1 MAKLKQMLVIPI
13 AVFGLLIVAG
23 TALASPADTL
33 QPASTITYN
42 EEVVV
47 NNTVKANSAYIGSTA
62 AGVGGVTFFNGTIVN
77 NAVDSSGNNTIPVT
91 FGDDVRIDGEIY
103 RTEIGGENPLK
114 LADTIRPQTSNVYDL
129 GTSSYQ
135 FKDGYFAGALNA
147 GSITTAGSLIAG
159 SVATTGSLAA
169 GSITT
174 SGALSAGS
182 IITAG
187 SLTAGD
193 IVTAGTVDGVDVS
206 AIPST
211 YVSQSSPSW
220 DSRNGKTSVPA
231 SSCIPEDNGISYA
244 FTTGE
249 HALYVDSGVDI
260 APPGYGFYCPV
271 QLPDGAIVTSAEAYV
286 TDNGAGGI
294 VASFYNADLE
304 NYSHGTP
311 RTDSTYSLGSGDLII
326 DLDSINQTVDNSAN
340 AYYIVINISDT
351 GTNYGFHGAVVNY
364 TYTEP
369 Y

>member
-1 MAKLKQMLVIPI
+1 MTTSKLFTAL
-13 AVFGLLIVAG
+13 FIVAG
-23 TALASPADTL
+23 LLMVAGVASASPADTL
-33 QPASTITYN
+33 QPASPASQPANTITYN
-42 EEVVV
+42 EEVIV
-47 NNTVKANSAYIGSTA
+47 NDTIRVNSAYVGSTE

-77 NAVDSSGNNTIPVT
+77 DAVDEDGASVIPVT

-103 RTEIGGENPLK
+103 RTEKGGDDPIK
-114 LADTIRPQTSNVYDL
+114 VTDTIMPTANNTYSL
-129 GTSSYQ
+129 GTSGSR
-135 FKDGYFAGALNA
+135 FKNGYLSGSLTAASVAASGAVTA
-147 GSITTAGSLIAG
+147 GSITSSGLVTAGSVTA
-159 SVATTGSLAA
+159 
-169 GSITT
+169 
-174 SGALSAGS
+174 SGAV
-182 IITAG
+182 TAG
-187 SLTAGD
+187 S

-220 DSRNGKTSVPA
+220 DSRSGKTSIPA

-340 AYYIVINISDT
+340 AYYMVINISNT

-364 TYTEP
+364 TYTQP